1 MSNDNSQDD
10 STPKIKIVVLGES
23 KVGKSA
29 LIFRYLKG
37 KFPKEHDPTVEDI
50 YKVEKEDLKYD
61 VEILDTSGEKD
72 YQNMIE
78 NWINDG
84 NCFILVY
91 SIDDENSFKE
101 LDAKYEKICQIKK
114 NEIFSIILV
123 GNKCDLENER
133 KITEQEGKKYAEKKN
148 MLFLETSALQIIN
161 VKEVFDTVLDNYLK
175 KNGEIK
181 EEKSWCPCF

>member
-1 MSNDNSQDD
+1 MSNENSQDY

-37 KFPKEHDPTVEDI
+37 EFPKKHDPTVEDT

-61 VEILDTSGEKD
+61 VEILDTAGEKD
-72 YQNMIE
+72 YQSVIE

-123 GNKCDLENER
+123 GNKCDLKSER
-133 KITEQEGKKYAEKKN
+133 KVTEEEGKKFAKSKGI
-148 MLFLETSALQIIN
+148 LFSEASALEDFN
-161 VKEVFDTVLDNYLK
+161 AKDVFLKVIKDYLK
-175 KNGEIK
+175 KLKDKKNE
-181 EEKSWCPCF
+181 WCSCC